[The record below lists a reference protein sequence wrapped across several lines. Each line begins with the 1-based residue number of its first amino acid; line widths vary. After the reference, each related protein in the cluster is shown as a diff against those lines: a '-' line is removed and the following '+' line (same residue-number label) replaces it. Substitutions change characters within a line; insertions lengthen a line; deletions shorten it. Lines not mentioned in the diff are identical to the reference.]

1 MPQTRLGTFIDL
13 RPLWTSAGGEHQD
26 LQNLRTRATLRK
38 KLLDELKKAMQ
49 RVASSRA
56 HPRSDRG
63 FALCAR
69 KPFRCRPRS
78 RDPLEERL
86 RYATQAEVPCD
97 HFLLAHL
104 SRLQP
109 GRLLAELMKD
119 L

>member
-1 MPQTRLGTFIDL
+1 
-13 RPLWTSAGGEHQD
+13 
-26 LQNLRTRATLRK
+26 LRK
-38 KLLDELKKAMQ
+38 KLLDELKQVMQ
-49 RVASSRA
+49 RVASYRA
-56 HPRSDRG
+56 HSQSDSG
-63 FALCAR
+63 FTLCEH

-119 L
+119 C